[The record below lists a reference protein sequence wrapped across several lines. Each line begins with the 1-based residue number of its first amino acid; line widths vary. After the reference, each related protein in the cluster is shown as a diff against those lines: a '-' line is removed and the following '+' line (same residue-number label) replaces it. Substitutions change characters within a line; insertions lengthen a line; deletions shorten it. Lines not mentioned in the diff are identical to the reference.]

1 MGSGYNSYGFDDI
14 QDVQD
19 KVDRQEFSYRR
30 DDPVTTT
37 LQFMHDREQFVLTC
51 NVISATLVWVD
62 PDRSALVSVETD
74 CCWYRF
80 MLQKLLRQDS
90 SGAWFVVGY
99 DSQPR
104 EYGPFLTLR
113 TQNVDE
119 AQQNIPFEIVLPT
132 YLPGNMESPPWISG
146 PVGNNSDG
154 DFYLVSLNYIS
165 AEPDVHSTAFITIQ
179 ESNQPGNDS
188 VKTGYGHEVIDGVEV
203 LWYSSPVPDTDEAL
217 DIRFCHFVWNQEGHR
232 ILCRNFWLPTVR
244 SPESGNI
251 DDPEWGIL
259 SDKGRQD
266 YTQAFFLII
275 SRAAT
280 TPEAAACIK
289 PRLTPAPSPMANRL
303 GISVSRF
310 WVNSRR
316 DE

>member
-1 MGSGYNSYGFDDI
+1 MEGRVKFISRIAGPGLIISLLVVILCSACSNQVSVNLSPSPVGGEQPGTTGTSYTSYGFDEVQDI
-14 QDVQD
+14 QEQVGQ
-19 KVDRQEFSYRR
+19 QEFSYRR

-51 NVISATLVWVD
+51 NVIGATLVWVD

-90 SGAWFVVGY
+90 GGAWFVVGY

-119 AQQNIPFEIVLPT
+119 AQQNVPFEIVLPT

-146 PVGNNSDG
+146 TVGNNSNEDS
-154 DFYLVSLNYIS
+154 YLVSLYYIS
-165 AEPDVHSTAFITIQ
+165 AEPDAHSTVFIAVQ
-179 ESNQPGNDS
+179 ESNQPGNYS
-188 VKTGYGHEVIDGVEV
+188 VKTGCSREVIDGVEV

-217 DIRFCHFVWNQEGHR
+217 DIRFCQFFWNQG
-232 ILCRNFWLPTVR
+232 NTGFTVTIYGFPQAEATKVVT
-244 SPESGNI
+244 SMIQSGT
-251 DDPEWGIL
+251 
-259 SDKGRQD
+259 S
-266 YTQAFFLII
+266 
-275 SRAAT
+275 
-280 TPEAAACIK
+280 
-289 PRLTPAPSPMANRL
+289 
-303 GISVSRF
+303 
-310 WVNSRR
+310 
-316 DE
+316 

>member
-1 MGSGYNSYGFDDI
+1 MKFISRIAGPGLIISLIGVILCSACNNQVSGNLSPSPVGGERSCTAGTGYTSYGFDDI

-19 KVDRQEFSYRR
+19 KVGLQEFSYRC

-37 LQFMHDREQFVLTC
+37 LQFMHDREQLILTC

-90 SGAWFVVGY
+90 TGVWFVVGY

-132 YLPGNMESPPWISG
+132 YLPGNMESPPWISE

-154 DFYLVSLNYIS
+154 DFHFVSLYYIS
-165 AEPDVHSTAFITIQ
+165 AEPDTDYTAFITIQ
-179 ESNQPGNDS
+179 ESNQPGNIDFGREGF
-188 VKTGYGHEVIDGVEV
+188 GYDVIDGVEV
-203 LWYSSPVPDTDEAL
+203 QWSSVPLPDKNKSS
-217 DIRFCHFVWNQEGHR
+217 DIHFCHFRWNQG
-232 ILCRNFWLPTVR
+232 NTGFTVAVYGFLQSEATKVVTSMIR
-244 SPESGNI
+244 SGAS
-251 DDPEWGIL
+251 
-259 SDKGRQD
+259 
-266 YTQAFFLII
+266 
-275 SRAAT
+275 
-280 TPEAAACIK
+280 
-289 PRLTPAPSPMANRL
+289 
-303 GISVSRF
+303 
-310 WVNSRR
+310 
-316 DE
+316 

>member
-1 MGSGYNSYGFDDI
+1 MPAILIVCMCSACNGQVAGSDQVGNPSPSPVGGERSGTTGTSYTSYGFDDI
-14 QDVQD
+14 QDVQE

-37 LQFMHDREQFVLTC
+37 LQFMHDREQLILTC

-99 DSQPR
+99 DSQPK

-119 AQQNIPFEIVLPT
+119 AQQNVPVQIVLPS

-154 DFYLVSLNYIS
+154 EFCQVSLYYMS
-165 AEPDVHSTAFITIQ
+165 AEPGADYTAFISIQ
-179 ESNQPGNDS
+179 ETNQPGNIDF
-188 VKTGYGHEVIDGVEV
+188 GQEGFGHDLIDGVEV
-203 LWYSSPVPDTDEAL
+203 KWSSAPLPDKNKSS
-217 DIRFCHFVWNQEGHR
+217 DIRFCQFFWNQGNTGFMVTIYGFPQSEATKVVTSM
-232 ILCRNFWLPTVR
+232 IR
-244 SPESGNI
+244 SGAS
-251 DDPEWGIL
+251 
-259 SDKGRQD
+259 
-266 YTQAFFLII
+266 
-275 SRAAT
+275 
-280 TPEAAACIK
+280 
-289 PRLTPAPSPMANRL
+289 
-303 GISVSRF
+303 
-310 WVNSRR
+310 
-316 DE
+316 